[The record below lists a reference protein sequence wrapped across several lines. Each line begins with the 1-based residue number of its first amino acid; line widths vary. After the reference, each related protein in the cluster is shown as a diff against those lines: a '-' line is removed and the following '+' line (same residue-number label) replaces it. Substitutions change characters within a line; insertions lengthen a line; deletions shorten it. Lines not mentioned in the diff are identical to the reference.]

1 MSDEA
6 FNKKV
11 IALAKS
17 KGWGGG
23 WYEPTVTV
31 LTNERVSGYSEYTIT
46 SSWEEITIVV
56 QDGWDDPFIMFFDNK
71 DEPYSYPEPK
81 KSAMAKL
88 IDELDKVDPDA

>member
-11 IALAKS
+11 IALAKTR
-17 KGWGGG
+17 GFEGG
-23 WYEPTVTV
+23 WYDPPAVTV

-46 SSWEEITIVV
+46 SSWEEITIVI
-56 QDGWDDPFIMFFDNK
+56 QDAWTEPFIMTFDNQ

-88 IDELDKVDPDA
+88 LEALDAVES